1 MKLTAKDKEFVERL
15 RAVLDQKQLSIEMKD
30 DGRKR
35 LILRQNYGDKI
46 EHDFG
51 MSRQG
56 VRWRFQRLFNEVYVE
71 AYERVWWIESIFG
84 AELRH
89 HAVAMAKERIELRKK
104 AQKTTLLSLRRRE
117 ETCLLYTSPS
127 PRD

>member
-1 MKLTAKDKEFVERL
+1 MKLTAKDKEFLERL
-15 RAVLDQKQLSIEMKD
+15 RAVLDQKQMSIEMKD

-46 EHDFG
+46 EQDFG

-56 VRWRFQRLFNEVYVE
+56 VRWRFQRLFNDVYVE
-71 AYERVWWIESIFG
+71 AYERVWWVESIFG

-89 HAVAMAKERIELRKK
+89 HAVAMAKERIELRKRV
-104 AQKTTLLSLRRRE
+104 QKTTPISLRRRE
-117 ETCLLYTSPS
+117 ETGQGPCPQDRES
-127 PRD
+127 